1 LATATS
7 RSRSPSKSPPASA
20 TGPLPVAYEA
30 PLVNALPSSRLSELP
45 AWSVYRKSELPSPL
59 TSWTNESDGVP
70 ASASVRAGGSGPA
83 DFCAMNRSCQ
93 S

>member
-1 LATATS
+1 MAYSARLKLPPPEFRNTETVFPPVLATATS

-45 AWSVYRKSELPSPL
+45 AWSV
-59 TSWTNESDGVP
+59 
-70 ASASVRAGGSGPA
+70 
-83 DFCAMNRSCQ
+83 
-93 S
+93 